1 MSEAVTKGVTYP
13 THYSSLPRDA
23 KVLLQFVNTLN
34 AGLDPDAKNEVISR
48 ASLRLAKISG
58 ELDAIRKFLELKES
72 EENA

>member
-1 MSEAVTKGVTYP
+1 MSERAGITYP

-23 KVLLQFVNTLN
+23 KVLMQFVSTLN
-34 AGLDPDAKNEVISR
+34 AGLDAEAKSEVITR

-72 EENA
+72 EEDA

>member
-1 MSEAVTKGVTYP
+1 MSERAGITYP

-23 KVLLQFVNTLN
+23 KVLMQFVSTLN
-34 AGLDPDAKNEVISR
+34 AGLDAEAKSEVITR